1 MEKFTLFVLP
11 DLKNDRI
18 QEVAHP
24 TDGYIL
30 LWNIRPLIEPIRSR
44 EQLLGLFETD
54 AAPWIRCG
62 TLAFSRIEA
71 KSHLI

>member
-18 QEVAHP
+18 QEVTHA
-24 TDGYIL
+24 TDGHIL
-30 LWNIRPLIEPIRSR
+30 LRNIRPLIEPIRSR
-44 EQLLGLFETD
+44 EQLLRLFETD
-54 AAPWIRCG
+54 AAPWIRSE

-71 KSHLI
+71 KPHLI